1 MDFGPISEEKPGI
14 KSKKAKTNFFVIVFA
29 VLAVAGGLAVYLI
42 QRNANPLPDSIKSQV
57 SFKVIYP
64 SSKSGKLN
72 SSGYQYQADQ
82 KALTFSLNKRGTNI
96 IFSEQTAPN
105 TVGNGSQVYY
115 QALGLH
121 PYAQFASKLGPVALA
136 KFYNPGTLSYLGQT
150 GVMVAGGT
158 LVTVHPDKDLTNA
171 QWKDLFDSLKIT
183 K

>member
-1 MDFGPISEEKPGI
+1 MDFGPISEEKPRI
-14 KSKKAKTNFFVIVFA
+14 KSKKTKTNFFAIALLA
-29 VLAVAGGLAVYLI
+29 VLAAGGLAVYYT
-42 QRNANPLPDSIKSQV
+42 QRNVNPLPDSIKSQV
-57 SFKVIYP
+57 SFKVVYP
-64 SSKSGKLN
+64 SSKSGKLS
-72 SSGYQYQADQ
+72 SSGYQYQAGQ
-82 KALTFSLNKRGTNI
+82 KALTFSLDKGGTNI
-96 IFSEQTAPN
+96 VFSEQTAPN

-150 GVMVAGGT
+150 GVMAASGT
-158 LVTVHPDKDLTNA
+158 LVTAHPDKDLTNS